1 MIEQFEAHNGITLAE
16 EQREA
21 VSSIFFSPVTIITG
35 GPGTGKTTLIKAVI
49 AAADQWGLSVRLM
62 APTGRAAKR
71 LAISSG
77 RNADTIHKSLE
88 AELRDEA
95 CFLEKTPAILLMK
108 N

>member
-88 AELRDEA
+88 AELRDEGV
-95 CFLEKTPAILLMK
+95 FFGKTPAILLMK